1 MEQTVT
7 ISVTVPLSK
16 AQPLLDLV
24 RKLETD
30 EVLSAEV
37 PVFSESIPGTL
48 EIGSRTNLAYLL
60 DGPLWKVVS
69 FAVEHK
75 GTFYNKDLAKELRI
89 DTPLTSIY
97 LGHLTKKLRHTGI
110 DSKNWYAKHRTSN
123 GTLLTVREDVL
134 AMFRDAIRK

>member
-7 ISVTVPLSK
+7 ICVTVPLSK

-24 RKLETD
+24 QSLDTNKD
-30 EVLSAEV
+30 LSAEV
-37 PVFSESIPGTL
+37 PQSSESVPVTFQT
-48 EIGSRTNLAYLL
+48 GSRAKLAYLL
-60 DGPLWKVVS
+60 DDPLRKVVS
-69 FAVEHK
+69 FAVKHK
-75 GTFYNKDLAKELRI
+75 GTFYNKDLATELEI

-110 DSKNWYAKHRTSN
+110 DAKNWYAKHRTSS

-134 AMFRDAIRK
+134 AKFRDAIGK